1 MKNLQYKKVTT
12 TTLKVGGILDADRMV
27 IDVDGVEKDIKTLL
41 SDFDGDCIELNIER
55 KCSILRRF
63 LMQTCQN
70 SQTVQRN

>member
-41 SDFDGDCIELNIER
+41 SDFDDQCIELNVKVKDELELLEP
-55 KCSILRRF
+55 SDSEEDD
-63 LMQTCQN
+63 M
-70 SQTVQRN
+70 

>member
-41 SDFDGDCIELNIER
+41 SDIADQCIELNVKVKDELELLEP
-55 KCSILRRF
+55 SD
-63 LMQTCQN
+63 
-70 SQTVQRN
+70 SEE